1 MQLLY
6 CECKRKFVLGV
17 WYIFGGRMKS
27 VRFHYYAFL
36 YSFLFNRMHSFS
48 LLFLKGSWSTRN
60 LLLSDFRKSFVF
72 FRYIAV
78 KVQQVESTS
87 WRKKYQRVSGYF
99 CVQMLFS
106 LSQQIIRTLFACAE
120 KISFLRVEK
129 KYLFAQRENIF
140 LRGTFNK
147 IVFWGNFRSIMQV
160 SVFSFVKIIHSVFKT
175 KNLFV
180 RKVERL
186 SNGEA
191 TLRLFCK
198 FFPLEPKSC
207 ANSFRCFNL
216 GFLLFFNRR
225 VN

>member
-1 MQLLY
+1 
-6 CECKRKFVLGV
+6 
-17 WYIFGGRMKS
+17 
-27 VRFHYYAFL
+27 
-36 YSFLFNRMHSFS
+36 
-48 LLFLKGSWSTRN
+48 
-60 LLLSDFRKSFVF
+60 
-72 FRYIAV
+72 
-78 KVQQVESTS
+78 
-87 WRKKYQRVSGYF
+87 
-99 CVQMLFS
+99 MLFS
-106 LSQQIIRTLFACAE
+106 FEKKKNVQYNAFFFQTNNSITFCLWRENIFLRVERKYICACAE
-120 KISFLRVEK
+120 KISFFVWRK
-129 KYLFAQRENIF
+129 IIF

-180 RKVERL
+180 RKGERF

-207 ANSFRCFNL
+207 ANSFRYFNL